1 MVRLTKIYTKTG
13 DSGETSIANNLR
25 VSKTS
30 FIINAIGAIDEANS
44 AIGMIDVSDQM
55 YGQDIIDKIQN
66 DLFDLG
72 ASLAGAKSVTI
83 TENRIKWLESVIDNM
98 NNSLEPLN
106 SFILPT
112 GQIHNAR
119 AIVRR
124 AERTVLLAEEAYAE
138 LDKEIEINKNILIYL
153 NRLSDLLFVMARYYN
168 KGNEKLWK
176 PMGEK

>member
-1 MVRLTKIYTKTG
+1 MVNLTKIYTKTG
-13 DSGETSIANNLR
+13 DDGETSIANNLR
-25 VSKTS
+25 VSKAS
-30 FIINAIGAIDEANS
+30 FIVEAIGSVDEANS

-55 YGQDIIDKIQN
+55 YGQEIIDKIQN

-72 ASLAGAKSVTI
+72 ASLAGAKTVTI
-83 TENRIKWLESVIDNM
+83 TNERIKWLESVIDNM
-98 NNSLEPLN
+98 NNSLEPLR

-112 GQIHNAR
+112 GQVHNAR
-119 AIVRR
+119 AVVRR
-124 AERTVLLAEEAYAE
+124 AERSVIFAVEVYKDLER
-138 LDKEIEINKNILIYL
+138 DIEIDKNIAIYL